1 MNSFEEENLYQY
13 QMFDDC
19 LHSESAPQTPL
30 LPDTSTFLSR
40 HQTKYYILQEIVE
53 SGTKAEADV
62 LGRVVK
68 HLRKKSV
75 DDGMIKKWVV
85 KNLRKDGYNAAL
97 CRSCWPTTL
106 NCPGGEHE
114 YIDITR
120 EGKRG
125 TSGLRLIV
133 DIDFKSQFELA
144 RPTQNYKHLCDVL
157 PTIFVGD
164 EQKLSNIISILC
176 GEAEKS
182 FRERGLHVPPWRT
195 SYYMQLKWFSPPQNR
210 PPELS
215 VGPRVRGEN
224 RAVEAGDRVV
234 VAAEFLSD
242 RRKYLGVDQCGLS
255 SQFSAM
261 RMECS

>member
-1 MNSFEEENLYQY
+1 MNSFEEENLYQF

-19 LHSESAPQTPL
+19 LHSESASQTPL
-30 LPDTSTFLSR
+30 LPDTSNFLSR

-68 HLRKKSV
+68 HLRQKSA
-75 DDGMIKKWVV
+75 DDGLMKKWVV
-85 KNLRKDGYNAAL
+85 KNLRKDGYSAAL
-97 CRSCWPTTL
+97 RRSCWPTTL

-114 YIDITR
+114 YIDITS
-120 EGKRG
+120 EGKKG
-125 TSGLRLIV
+125 SSGLRLIV

-144 RPTQNYKHLCDVL
+144 RPTPNYKDLCDVL

-164 EQKLSNIISILC
+164 EQKLKNIISILC
-176 GEAEKS
+176 SEAEKS
-182 FRERGLHVPPWRT
+182 FHERGLHVPPWRT
-195 SYYMQLKWFSPPQNR
+195 PYYMQLKWFSPPQNR

-215 VGPRVRGEN
+215 VRRRVRGEN

-234 VAAEFLSD
+234 AAAEFLSG